1 MAHIIVWMMR
11 HHSRWRWWRRD
22 HSIVHAA
29 HSTAAAAHSVG
40 RRHSRIMMR
49 MVMVVMM
56 HGIIIWRWHARMIVV
71 IVHTPIIASI
81 IVVAVAH
88 AFAAIHAVTP
98 SISAIFF

>member
-1 MAHIIVWMMR
+1 MM
-11 HHSRWRWWRRD
+11 
-22 HSIVHAA
+22 V
-29 HSTAAAAHSVG
+29 V
-40 RRHSRIMMR
+40 R
-49 MVMVVMM
+49 MVMVVMV
-56 HGIIIWRWHARMIVV
+56 HGIIVWRWHARMIVV